1 MLKTLFYNN
10 KGVLK
15 LKYTR
20 TKSKNRLLVNPESW
34 GINEN
39 NYGAAPEYYY
49 DVIYTCLDC
58 RKKVMWSA
66 KDQKYW
72 YEALGKNTNSK
83 AIRCQICR
91 CHIQAIK
98 EEQKRHM
105 KKLL

>member
-1 MLKTLFYNN
+1 MLNILFYND
-10 KGVLK
+10 KGILK
-15 LKYTR
+15 LEDTR
-20 TKSKNRLLVNPESW
+20 TKSKNRILVDPEKW

-39 NYGAAPEYYY
+39 TYGAAPEYYY
-49 DVIYTCLDC
+49 DLLYACLDC
-58 RKKVMWSA
+58 RKEVMWSA

-72 YEALGKNTNSK
+72 YEALGKNTNLK

-105 KKLL
+105 EKLL